1 MEFITGHPFT
11 VLAFLI
17 VLSIVVFVHEYGHYW
32 VARRNGVRVDA
43 FSVGFGPELLGWTDR
58 AGTRWKLAAVPLGGY
73 VKMHGDAD
81 AASATADA
89 RTAQDPDSFPA
100 KSVWRRMAVVA
111 AGPGANFA
119 FAILVLAALLA
130 IAGRPLLLPVVGD
143 VREGSPAAA
152 AGLAVG
158 DEVLAIDGTPVED
171 FAGLQ
176 AVVGTTAGRTLE
188 FTIEREGAVF
198 DVAITPELERIG
210 EGPDAIERPLIGIVA
225 AQPVFERVNPL
236 LAPVEATTQVAR
248 MTVQIVQAVGQIV
261 TGQRSMDE
269 LGGPLRIAQISG
281 DAARAGFAEFVW
293 LLVVISVNLGLIN
306 LFPIPMLDGGH
317 LVMYGIEAV
326 RGRPIGER
334 VQEMAFRVGLA
345 LVLALMV
352 VVTWNDIMSLLP
364 GG

>member
-1 MEFITGHPFT
+1 MDLITGHPLT
-11 VLAFLI
+11 VIAFLI

-32 VARRNGVRVDA
+32 AARRNGVRVET
-43 FSVGFGPELLGWTDR
+43 FSVGFGPELFGWTDR
-58 AGTRWKLAAVPLGGY
+58 EGTRWKLAAIPLGGY

-89 RTAQDPDSFPA
+89 TTARDPDSFPA
-100 KSVWRRMAVVA
+100 KTVWQRMAVVA

-119 FAILVLAALLA
+119 FAILVLALLLMV
-130 IAGRPLLLPVVGD
+130 AGRPVLLPVVGD
-143 VREGSPAAA
+143 VRDDSPAAE
-152 AGLAVG
+152 AGLVADDRV
-158 DEVLAIDGTPVED
+158 VAIDGAPIDD
-171 FAGLQ
+171 FASLQ
-176 AVVGTTAGRTLE
+176 ALVGEASGALV
-188 FTIEREGAVF
+188 FSIERDGAVF
-198 DVAITPELERIG
+198 DVEIAPEIERIG
-210 EGPDAIERPLIGIVA
+210 EGDDAIERPLIGIVA
-225 AQPVFERVNPL
+225 APPAFERVNPL
-236 LAPVEATTQVAR
+236 LAPFEATAQVAS
-248 MTVQIVQAVGQIV
+248 MTTQIIGAVGQIIS
-261 TGQRSMDE
+261 GQRSMDE

-281 DAARAGFAEFVW
+281 DAARAGTAEFVW

-317 LVMYGIEAV
+317 LVMYAIEAV

-334 VQEMAFRVGLA
+334 IQEMAFRVGLA